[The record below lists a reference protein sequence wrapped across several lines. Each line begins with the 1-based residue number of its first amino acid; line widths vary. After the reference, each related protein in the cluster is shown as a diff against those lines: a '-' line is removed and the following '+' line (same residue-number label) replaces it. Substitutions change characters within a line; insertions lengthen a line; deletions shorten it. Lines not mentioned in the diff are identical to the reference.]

1 MANKEL
7 TAKVKFD
14 TSSAE
19 SKLKRLNDIIKSINK
34 AVTGQ
39 ANTNKLETSLMKQVI
54 QAEKAEQ
61 ATLKTAIA
69 REKLN
74 QETAKSWVAEE
85 KVNQAL
91 NNTAVSQE
99 RVSRAKSKTTQEIA
113 KEFIAE
119 EKVNQALTTTA
130 ISQERLKQAV
140 SKTTREIAKEFVA
153 EEKVNQALA
162 NTAIKQEQVKQAA
175 SKTAQEIGKEWVAEE
190 RVNQALIRTEQ
201 LQNRTKA
208 KTTETT
214 NSTRLWS
221 NAVNDVN
228 KGLSK
233 SSSHL
238 GMITGK
244 LKNLINTYLGV
255 MGMKGIINTSD
266 MITSAE
272 NKLNYVSAQ
281 QLGKAGYTTDASG
294 NEVYS
299 TATLNATQG
308 AMDKM
313 YASSQK
319 VRMGYTDMMAN
330 VSKSM
335 ALAGDAFNNN
345 TDMAIRFQ
353 EIMAEAYAVGGASAQ
368 EMSSSMY
375 QMIQALGSGI
385 LAGDELRSVREG
397 APLAYKAIEEFAQ
410 GVYDT
415 TDSLKDMA
423 SEGMITADLVTAAIM
438 SAGDEMDKAFAQTE
452 QTFAQTWT
460 QIKSAAVRAFKPISE
475 MLSEALND
483 AVDNDLIKKVE
494 SVFANI
500 AKSIM
505 ISFAVVGAVVN
516 WIADNW
522 DWLQYVIIFALT
534 VITAY
539 LLYMSYQA
547 VATAVTTV
555 IAWLAVNGS
564 LLMTIIVIAA
574 VIVALVYLA
583 KQSED
588 LCDFLVN
595 LAYIIGGAIILV
607 LAVVLAA
614 YIATGAVMLSIPTI
628 IALAIIALIV
638 LLLGYFI
645 QFTGEIIGRAYG
657 IWYSIKAICEWVNAA
672 WQNMCNSMGSW
683 FWNAIADMLDGC
695 EWLLKGINKIRE
707 ALGKDPISVENIRAK
722 ANEYASREK
731 QALPSI
737 SDAWNTGY
745 SKGYAIG
752 EGIQNKINGFGDKIK
767 NLGGGNL
774 LDNIGE
780 KLGLD
785 FSGLTFPTD
794 GVGDLSDELDKL
806 LSDIGDNTA
815 NIADSMELTSEDVEY
830 LRKIAAM
837 EWKKEYTVADIK
849 VDMSNY
855 NTINNDSDLDGIV
868 TKLSEKLYE
877 ELNEVADGV
886 YAY

>member
-7 TAKVKFD
+7 TAKVKLD

-19 SKLKRLNDIIKSINK
+19 SKLKRLETLVKSINK

-39 ANTNKLETSLMKQVI
+39 ANTSKLETSLMKQVI

-61 ATLKTAIA
+61 ATLRTAIA

-85 KVNQAL
+85 KVSQAL
-91 NNTAVSQE
+91 NNTVVSQE
-99 RVSRAKSKTTQEIA
+99 RVSRAKSKTAQEIA
-113 KEFIAE
+113 KEFVAE

-140 SKTTREIAKEFVA
+140 SKTTKEIAKEFVA

-190 RVNQALIRTEQ
+190 RVNQALIRTGQ

-208 KTTETT
+208 KTTEVT
-214 NSTRLWS
+214 NNTKRWS

-244 LKNLINTYLGV
+244 LKNLVNTYLGV

-281 QLGKAGYTTDASG
+281 QLGENKGINADGS
-294 NEVYS
+294 YS
-299 TATLNATQG
+299 TATLNATQD

-313 YASSQK
+313 YASSQR
-319 VRMGYTDMMAN
+319 VRMGYDDMMSN

-345 TDMAIRFQ
+345 TNMAIRFQ
-353 EIMAEAYAVGGASAQ
+353 EVMAEAYAIGGASAQ

-423 SEGMITADLVTAAIM
+423 SAGMITADLVTAAILT
-438 SAGDEMDKAFAQTE
+438 AGDEMDKAFAQTE
-452 QTFAQTWT
+452 QTFTQTWT
-460 QIKSAAVRAFKPISE
+460 QIKNAAVRAFAPISK
-475 MLSEALND
+475 MLREALND
-483 AVDNDLIKKVE
+483 AIDSGVIQKVE
-494 SVFANI
+494 TAFANI

-505 ISFAVVGAVVN
+505 ISFAIVGVVVN
-516 WIADNW
+516 WVADNW
-522 DWLQYVIIFALT
+522 NWLQPIIIGILSAIAMWYIRLGWIAVQKAIEIAL
-534 VITAY
+534 
-539 LLYMSYQA
+539 
-547 VATAVTTV
+547 
-555 IAWLAVNGS
+555 AWLGVNGS

-574 VIVALVYLA
+574 VIAALVYLA
-583 KQSED
+583 TTSEN
-588 LCDFLVN
+588 LCEFLIN
-595 LAYIIGGAIILV
+595 LALIVAN
-607 LAVVLAA
+607 
-614 YIATGAVMLSIPTI
+614 
-628 IALAIIALIV
+628 AIIAVLVMVATYSALTGVAILTTTQMVALVIIGV
-638 LLLGYFI
+638 LLVLIAAFLK
-645 QFTGEIIGRAYG
+645 FTGEIVGFAYG
-657 IWYSIKAICEWVNAA
+657 IGYSIKAICEWVSVA
-672 WQNMCNSMGSW
+672 WHNMCNSMGSW

-731 QALPSI
+731 QELPSI
-737 SDAWNTGY
+737 SNAWSTGY

-752 EGIQNKINGFGDKIK
+752 EGIQTKINGFGDKIK

-785 FSGLTFPTD
+785 FSGLTFPTN
-794 GVGDLSDELDKL
+794 GVGDLSDDVGKL
-806 LSDIGDNTA
+806 LGNIDDNTG

-855 NTINNDSDLDGIV
+855 NTINSDNDLDGIV